1 MSKLQFSA
9 DTIETTNNKITS
21 SGGGALNDSAYP
33 SLKSL
38 IDMIY
43 PVGSV
48 CIRGDTTD
56 PSTVFVGTQWTRIK
70 GRFIYGIDD
79 GETLGITGGEAT
91 HTLTVDEMPSH
102 NHYQKKY
109 WGWKEEGTDVLAYN
123 AAAELSVSASW
134 QYSAKV
140 DTTFDTGGNQPHN
153 NMPPYK
159 GYYIWERVS

>member
-1 MSKLQFSA
+1 MSRLQFSA
-9 DTIETTNNKITS
+9 ATIETTNNKVTS

-48 CIRGDTTD
+48 CIRGDNTD
-56 PSTVFVGTQWTRIK
+56 PSDVFVGTQWTRIK

-79 GETLGITGGEAT
+79 GETLGVLGGEAT

-102 NHYQKKY
+102 SHNSFISTDNGRYYGALPDTGGWLGQVLVG
-109 WGWKEEGTDVLAYN
+109 WGNTIKENVLF
-123 AAAELSVSASW
+123 SA
-134 QYSAKV
+134 
-140 DTTFDTGGNQPHN
+140 GGNQPHN